1 MKIVYMGTPE
11 FACPCLQSLIDGRHE
26 VAAVITQPDKPSGR
40 GKKLTPPPVKVLAQ
54 ENNIPVF
61 QPQSLKKGDDAKA
74 IYDELLRIAPDVIVV
89 AAYGKLLGENILS
102 LPRYGCIN
110 VHASLLPKYRGA
122 APIQWSVI
130 NGEKKTGVTI
140 MKMELGLDTGDMLK
154 KAETEIGE
162 NETASE
168 LHDRLKIMGAP
179 LLEEVLEE
187 LENGTES
194 PEKQNDSEH
203 TYAPMLSRDMANID
217 FSKPA
222 REVHNLIRGLSEW
235 PCAQFY
241 IGEKRIK
248 AYRSELVAK
257 HFDGVCGEIVD
268 EKQFIIRCGDGLAVK
283 ITELQQ
289 EGSKRMDTKAFL
301 CGNSIKKGTSVGI

>member
-11 FACPCLQSLIDGRHE
+11 FACPCLQCLIDSRHE

-40 GKKLTPPPVKVLAQ
+40 GKRMTPPPIKVLA
-54 ENNIPVF
+54 ENNGIRVF
-61 QPQSLKKGDDAKA
+61 QPQSLKKGEDAEK
-74 IYDELLRIAPDVIVV
+74 IFNVLSEISPDVIVV

-102 LPRYGCIN
+102 LPKYGCIN

-140 MKMELGLDTGDMLK
+140 MKMEMGLDTGDMLK
-154 KAETEIGE
+154 KAETTIGE

-168 LHDRLKIMGAP
+168 LHDRLKLMGAP
-179 LLEEVLEE
+179 ILLEVLDE
-187 LENGTES
+187 LEKGTAS
-194 PEKQNDSEH
+194 SEKQKDSEH
-203 TYAPMLSRDMANID
+203 TYAPMLSREMSGID
-217 FSKPA
+217 FSKSA
-222 REVHNLIRGLSEW
+222 KEVHNLIRGLSDW

-241 IGEKRIK
+241 FGEKRIK
-248 AYRSELVAK
+248 VYKSELVEK
-257 HFDGVCGEIVD
+257 SFDGADGELVD
-268 EKQFIIRCGDGLAVK
+268 EKQLIIRCGDGFGVK

-289 EGSKRMDTKAFL
+289 DGSKRMNAKAFL
-301 CGNSIKKGTSVGI
+301 CGNKPQRGIIAN